1 MHTKQTENYKKTK
14 PRITFIGLGAMGFP
28 MAGHLSKAGFDVTV
42 FNRTQSKTEAWLK
55 QYAGQ
60 KSNTITQAARSA
72 DIVFSCVGNDSD
84 VREIYAEIFK
94 TANATTILV
103 DHTTT
108 SAQLAR
114 ELATTAK
121 QKGLTFIDA
130 PVSGGQV
137 GAEQGALTIM
147 AGGDKTS
154 FERITPIINH
164 YAKAVTLVGEVGA
177 GQTCKMVNQLCV
189 AGVLQGLSEGLNL
202 AKASGINADT
212 ILNVL
217 QHGAASSWQMINRTE
232 TMMNNEFDFG
242 FAIDWMRKD
251 LAICF
256 DEAEKLGIELPMS
269 KLVDERYAQ
278 LQKKGYS
285 RSDTSVLIKQ
295 FDKDLNKNR

>member
-1 MHTKQTENYKKTK
+1 MHTKQTENYKKAK

-94 TANATTILV
+94 TAKATTILV

-114 ELATTAK
+114 ELTTTAK

-154 FERITPIINH
+154 FERITPIIYH

>member
-1 MHTKQTENYKKTK
+1 MHTKQTENYKKAK

-94 TANATTILV
+94 TAKATTILV

>member
-1 MHTKQTENYKKTK
+1 MHTKQTENHKKEK

-60 KSNTITQAARSA
+60 KSTTITQAARSA

>member
-1 MHTKQTENYKKTK
+1 MHIKQTENHKKEK

-94 TANATTILV
+94 TAKATTILV